1 MDAPL
6 LRIQSLGWDGAH
18 GSVIHAI
25 TADLGPGLAYVVGDE
40 GAGKTCLLSL
50 LAGRLSPSRGQIFA
64 RLEGRCDAGAQLGS
78 LVAWIDPRTGSYDD
92 LSVKDFIGRQEI
104 QYPHWSQLVFD
115 EIQYEL
121 GLEPHLHKFI
131 YMLSAGTKR
140 KLWLASVLAAS
151 TPITLLDEP
160 FAALDKA
167 SIAWVKDLLLEV
179 SDHPTRLWVVADYEV
194 PPGITP
200 GRVIALPS

>member
-1 MDAPL
+1 MDTL
-6 LRIQSLGWDGAH
+6 SLWIQSLGWDGPQ
-18 GSVIHAI
+18 GSVIPSL
-25 TADLGPGLAYVVGDE
+25 TAELGPGLVYITGDE
-40 GAGKTCLLSL
+40 GVGKTCLLSL
-50 LAGRLSPSRGQIFA
+50 LAGRLMPSRGQILL
-64 RLEGRCDAGAQLGS
+64 RQEGRSVAMGQLS
-78 LVAWIDPRTGSYDD
+78 SMVAWIDPRKASYDD
-92 LSVKDFIGRQEI
+92 LSVKDFIGKQEAH
-104 QYPHWSQLVFD
+104 YPQWSQLVFD

-121 GLEPHLHKFI
+121 GLEPHLGKHI

-140 KLWLASVLAAS
+140 KLWLASVLAAGA
-151 TPITLLDEP
+151 PITLLDEP

-167 SIAWVKDLLLEV
+167 SMVWVKDLLQEV